1 MPSAERRVRVRT
13 YDPARCRAALVAQA
27 RALLTLVHQLCAR
40 TDAEAVLAAPTRLG
54 DWTVRSLLAHLGS
67 AFDAITDNL
76 GLPTEDGPVL
86 TPIDWV
92 AATRTAAPAI
102 ADLAQQ
108 RAAEAFGGAPAEVAA
123 ALDDAVER
131 ALKALDQD
139 YSPLLRVPN
148 RFGPMLFGDY
158 LVTRLVETV
167 VHADD
172 LAAALAR
179 ACPELCPDP
188 DAFPHDRQALAAV
201 TRLLADA
208 LAVQA
213 PGGAVELRIPPFA
226 VVQCVPGPRHTRG
239 TPPNV
244 VETSPLAWIR
254 LATGRLSWAEA
265 TGRLGWAAVPGPNG
279 NTGTGNTGT
288 GNMGTGS
295 TGNGSTGNVA
305 QLTASGE
312 RSDLSA
318 LLPVMG

>member
-1 MPSAERRVRVRT
+1 MPPAERRVRVRS
-13 YDPARCRAALVAQA
+13 YDPARSRAALGAQA
-27 RALLTLVHQLCAR
+27 RALRTLVHQLCDR
-40 TDAEAVLAAPTRLG
+40 PDAEAVLAAPTRLG
-54 DWTVRSLLAHLGS
+54 QWTVRNLVAHLGS
-67 AFDAITDNL
+67 AFDSLTDNL
-76 GLPTEDGPVL
+76 GLPTGEGAPL
-86 TPIDWV
+86 TLTDWV

-102 ADLAQQ
+102 ASWAEQ
-108 RAAEAFGGAPAEVAA
+108 RAEREFGGPPPQVAA
-123 ALDDAVER
+123 ALDAAVER
-131 ALKALDQD
+131 ALK
-139 YSPLLRVPN
+139 PLAEEYPPQLRLPN
-148 RFGPMLFGDY
+148 RFGPMLLTDY

-172 LAAALAR
+172 LAAALAAAR
-179 ACPELCPDP
+179 PELCPDP

-226 VVQCVPGPRHTRG
+226 VVQCVSGPRHTRG

-244 VETSPLAWIR
+244 VETAPLPWIR

-265 TGRLGWAAVPGPNG
+265 TGAGCD
-279 NTGTGNTGT
+279 
-288 GNMGTGS
+288 
-295 TGNGSTGNVA
+295 VA